1 MTTQTSLASYNVGM
15 HKTSSWHFKLIAMKQ
30 TESGMKLLLN
40 SEILQNTL
48 AEHIPDT
55 QRQKIKG
62 MHASI

>member
-1 MTTQTSLASYNVGM
+1 
-15 HKTSSWHFKLIAMKQ
+15 MKQ

-40 SEILQNTL
+40 SEILQNTR